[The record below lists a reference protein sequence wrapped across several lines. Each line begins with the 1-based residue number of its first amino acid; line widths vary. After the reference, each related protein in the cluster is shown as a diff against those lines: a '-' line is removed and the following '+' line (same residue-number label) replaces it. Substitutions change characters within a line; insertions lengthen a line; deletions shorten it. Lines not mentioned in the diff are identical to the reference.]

1 MKNDNDIHGE
11 ISSYYSSKINTHGDT
26 PQGVDW
32 NGYESQLL
40 RFEILSKIISMPN
53 SRITVND
60 LGCGYGSYYEYLTRV
75 YSDLDYQGIDL
86 SKDMIDSALKRHNG
100 SSGASFI
107 VSDRPD
113 RISDYSMASGIFNIK
128 QDRNDEE
135 WWGYLVNTLHILDRF
150 SSKGFSFN
158 CLTSFS
164 DVDKMKDYLYY
175 ADPMKV
181 FEYCKNNFSKN
192 VALLHDYDLYE
203 FTILVRK

>member
-1 MKNDNDIHGE
+1 MKNDNDIHEE
-11 ISSYYSSKINTHGDT
+11 ISNYYSSKINIHGDT

-32 NGYESQLL
+32 NGYESQFL

-60 LGCGYGSYYEYLTRV
+60 LGCGYGSYYEYLKRV

-86 SKDMIDSALKRHNG
+86 SKDMIDSALNRHNG
-100 SSGASFI
+100 NLGALFI

-135 WWGYLVNTLHILDRF
+135 WWDYLVNTLHMLDRF